1 MNPSIGY
8 RFKSFDRVIQL
19 CKKVY
24 FKHTSYIVCNKVY
37 TILIDLAFRNWKFES
52 KEKILQ
58 NKQTKLPIT
67 DSLGWTKLDEWGF
80 QTGEQRRAPSL
91 ATNDDADAAW
101 ARRRRY
107 ASQDSGGWTG

>member
-1 MNPSIGY
+1 MSPSIGY

-52 KEKILQ
+52 KEKLLQ
-58 NKQTKLPIT
+58 NKQTKLPIADT
-67 DSLGWTKLDEWGF
+67 PGWTELDDWD
-80 QTGEQRRAPSL
+80 PSL
-91 ATNDDADAAW
+91 ATSDDVDV
-101 ARRRRY
+101 ARARGRRY
-107 ASQDSGGWTG
+107 ASQDSRGWTR